1 MPTTAFNT
9 HKVAKTLARAGFTEP
24 QVEAQVEVLT
34 EFSSDLATKQDLEQ
48 HRAETKKDLKLLE
61 KELVNT
67 LTLRMCV
74 VGGFIIGMVK
84 YLP

>member
-1 MPTTAFNT
+1 MSATVFDT
-9 HKVAKTLARAGFTEP
+9 HKVAKTLTKAGFTEP

-34 EFSSDLATKQDLEQ
+34 EFSGDLVTKEHFEL
-48 HRAETKKDLKLLE
+48 RLKLL
-61 KELVNT
+61 KKDLVNT
-67 LTLRMCV
+67 LTVRMCL